1 MRAEN
6 NYESVR
12 GQLAEGLG
20 EQMRKDRMDIRTRG
34 MLAQGVLLAC
44 PEPLV
49 LGRRMSN
56 LLLRNLC
63 RFMVFSLSPNVC
75 A

>member
-6 NYESVR
+6 SYESVR

-44 PEPLV
+44 PEPWY
-49 LGRRMSN
+49 
-56 LLLRNLC
+56 
-63 RFMVFSLSPNVC
+63 
-75 A
+75 